1 MKKSIIWIIA
11 SLLVVGG
18 AVAAFML
25 ISKNA
30 AEKKEAA
37 QAAKELPLV
46 AYVNFAQLAEKGA
59 FDEFITADDRSLIA
73 SVLSSDIDGKREAK
87 QLKEIIKDFDAMG
100 IDTKTPV
107 CCYMAE
113 DFTGMVFV
121 ANISDA
127 ERVDSTVSLI
137 SYLLEEE
144 GENALD
150 LRTKG
155 DTRTIEGYDF
165 SVAYNNDLFALAFGE
180 EDRHF
185 ALAKQAVK
193 QTQIDLSMFG
203 ESDIAV
209 SANIEK
215 CLDFVR
221 MQLDNQ
227 KMNLEEWYNEDYI
240 DYDEYSADVESLL
253 EAEAML
259 DECSKYFDTNASIM
273 LSLTFDAGR
282 MTIAY
287 NSNGIDFS
295 EYNNIAK
302 PANMDHLSYL
312 SKDACAVMA
321 MGVNGPA
328 WSEFISNYLTNDM
341 LRSLGISP
349 SSEVRMAMS
358 IATDALETIDGGIT
372 IAVDD
377 IDGELVEE
385 YDYYWE
391 EYNVEPSFNS
401 VDALLVADVT
411 DTYIIANIAQFAGDY
426 MDRVDSRHYSLS
438 WMDNELMMGQDDDL
452 FYVGANMTPTEKNSS
467 ALDAKWAKDIKGAT
481 SYAVLNVDALMATK
495 FVKAL
500 DDYLLM
506 DYDPDYDMFREAV
519 GMLSYIY
526 MKSTGYE
533 SSEFVVVFDDKKT
546 NALKQI
552 NNFVM
557 PALIDE
563 VANSLY

>member
-1 MKKSIIWIIA
+1 MKKSIIWIVA
-11 SLLVVGG
+11 SLLVIGG

-25 ISKNA
+25 ISKDD
-30 AEKKEAA
+30 AEKKGAA
-37 QAAKELPLV
+37 QAAEKLPLV

-59 FDEFITADDRSLIA
+59 FDKFITADVRSLIA
-73 SVLSSDIDGKREAK
+73 SVLTSDIDGKKEAK
-87 QLKEIIKDFDAMG
+87 QLKGIIKDFDAMG
-100 IDTKTPV
+100 IDTQAPV
-107 CCYMAE
+107 CCYLAE

-144 GENALD
+144 NENALD

-155 DTRTIEGYDF
+155 DTRTIECYDF

-180 EDRHF
+180 KDRHF
-185 ALAKQAVK
+185 NLAKQAVK
-193 QTQIDLSMFG
+193 QAQMDLSMFG

-209 SANIEK
+209 SVNIEK

-227 KMNLEEWYNEDYI
+227 KIMLEEWYNEDYI
-240 DYDEYSADVESLL
+240 DYDEYYAEVESLS
-253 EAEAML
+253 ETEAML
-259 DECSKYFDTNASIM
+259 NEASKYFDANASIM
-273 LSLTFDAGR
+273 FSLTFDAGR

-287 NSNGIDFS
+287 NSNGIDFG
-295 EYNNIAK
+295 EYNDIIK
-302 PANMDHLSYL
+302 PANMDHLAYL

-341 LRSLGISP
+341 LRSLGISAT
-349 SSEVRMAMS
+349 SEVRMAMS

-391 EYNVEPSFNS
+391 EYNVEPSFNGA
-401 VDALLVADVT
+401 DALFVADVT
-411 DTYIIANIAQFAGDY
+411 DTYIIANIAQFAGAY
-426 MDRVDSRHYSLS
+426 MDKEDSRHYSLS

-452 FYVGANMTPTEKNSS
+452 FYAGVNMTPTEKNPS
-467 ALDAKWAKDIKGAT
+467 ALNAKWAKDIKGAI
-481 SYAVLNVDALMATK
+481 SYAVLNVDTLMATE
-495 FVKAL
+495 FINAL
-500 DDYLLM
+500 DNYLLM
-506 DYDPDYDMFREAV
+506 DEAPDYFMFREV
-519 GMLSYIY
+519 VCMLSYIY
-526 MKSTGYE
+526 MKSNSYE

-546 NALKQI
+546 NALEQI
-552 NNFVM
+552 NNFIL
-557 PALIDE
+557 PTLIDE
-563 VANSLY
+563 VTSSLY

>member
-25 ISKNA
+25 ISKDD

-37 QAAKELPLV
+37 QAAEELPLV

-100 IDTKTPV
+100 IDTQAPV

-155 DTRTIEGYDF
+155 DTRTIECYDF

-180 EDRHF
+180 KDRHF

-193 QTQIDLSMFG
+193 QSQIDLSMFG

-221 MQLDNQ
+221 MQLDDQ

-259 DECSKYFDTNASIM
+259 DECSKYFDANASIM
-273 LSLTFDAGR
+273 FSLTFDAGR

-341 LRSLGISP
+341 LRSLGISAT
-349 SSEVRMAMS
+349 SEVRMAMS

-372 IAVDD
+372 IAVDY

-426 MDRVDSRHYSLS
+426 MNRVDSRHYSLS
-438 WMDNELMMGQDDDL
+438 WMDNELMLGQDDDL
-452 FYVGANMTPTEKNSS
+452 FYVGVNMTPTEKNSS

-506 DYDPDYDMFREAV
+506 DYDPDYDMFREVV

-526 MKSTGYE
+526 MKSNGYE

-552 NNFVM
+552 NNFVL

-563 VANSLY
+563 LANSLY